1 MEYLSRLLVSVKP
14 VDPARHPSIAQ
25 PPELMPRDPLAWLP
39 LLRHWTHCL
48 GEGPDAIARMGDL
61 AALPELDMAAL
72 LPGGPGWSDVQRSLR
87 HDPEGAFRLLYYGL
101 ALRGLE
107 ALPAPAQLV
116 EQDSAETPLIT
127 VLIPVHNHWAITL
140 NALRSLVA
148 MANDTRFEVIV
159 ADDASTDATEQLGRQ
174 LPWLRIWRSERNQ
187 GFLDTCNG
195 AAALARGEL
204 LLLLNNDV
212 LVGDHAL
219 DRLAETFAR
228 QPQAGVVGAAM
239 WSADGRPQEVGGIV
253 WADGQVWNHG
263 RNAPPEHGFAL
274 AYERQCD
281 TVSGCALA
289 IRRQLWSELQ
299 GFDPRYRPAYAEDT
313 DLCLRVRQAG
323 QAVWVQPAARVLH
336 LEGLS
341 HSRSTEQGLKAHQV
355 RNLEQL
361 QQQWQFTLDTEQ
373 PPAGHS
379 WLLAA
384 DRSLL
389 GRPLALLLHP
399 TNEAITTCRQRGYGV
414 LALGES
420 PQVDVLGL
428 PLGWRDL
435 ERWLLEQLPE
445 GAPEVVLVGAL
456 EGAAGENAQRLQ
468 HLRPEWALVD
478 KPTELL
484 QKPEA
489 MRLPALPGWD
499 RQELRILAS
508 STGLHTDGWLET
520 PSRLVIQL
528 LGEGERA
535 GGLRLGLYV
544 PEQGLQRDD
553 PTVLIQLDLEE
564 PISQVFKPGLNTIL
578 VPRSA
583 STAQSVVVLNLSG
596 EPLVQPANASDQRR
610 LMSVL
615 AELELLQQHCQGFT

>member
-1 MEYLSRLLVSVKP
+1 
-14 VDPARHPSIAQ
+14 
-25 PPELMPRDPLAWLP
+25 MPRDPLAWLP

-61 AALPELDMAAL
+61 GALPELDMAAL

-116 EQDSAETPLIT
+116 AADSAETPLIT

-148 MANDTRFEVIV
+148 MANGTRFEVIV
-159 ADDASTDATEQLGRQ
+159 ADDASTDATQQLGRQ
-174 LPWLRIWRSERNQ
+174 LPWLRIWRSEHNQ

-212 LVGDHAL
+212 LVGDHAF
-219 DRLAETFAR
+219 DRLAGSFADH
-228 QPQAGVVGAAM
+228 PEAGVVGAAM
-239 WSADGRPQEVGGIV
+239 WSADGRPQEVGGLV

-289 IRRQLWSELQ
+289 IRRQLWQELE

-341 HSRSTEQGLKAHQV
+341 HSRSTEQGLKTHQV

-361 QQQWQFTLDTEQ
+361 KQQWQFTLDTQQ
-373 PPAGHS
+373 PPAGHP

-384 DRSLL
+384 DRGLL
-389 GRPLALLLHP
+389 GRPLALLLQP
-399 TNEAITTCRQRGYGV
+399 TAEAIAMCRQRGYGV

-420 PQVDVLGL
+420 PQADVLGL
-428 PLGWRDL
+428 PLEWWDL
-435 ERWLLEQLPE
+435 ECWLLEQLPE
-445 GAPEVVLVGAL
+445 TGGPEVVLVGAL
-456 EGAAGENAQRLQ
+456 EGAAGELARRLQ
-468 HLRPEWALVD
+468 QARPQMPLVASPPAL
-478 KPTELL
+478 PPQAEAL
-484 QKPEA
+484 Q
-489 MRLPALPGWD
+489 LPALPGWD
-499 RQELRILAS
+499 REELRILAS
-508 STGLHTDGWLET
+508 SSGLHADGWLET

-528 LGEGERA
+528 VGEEEPVD
-535 GGLRLGLYV
+535 GLRLGLYL
-544 PEQGLQRDD
+544 PEQGLLVDQ
-553 PTVLIQLDLEE
+553 PMVLIETGSAGETLSHELQ
-564 PISQVFKPGLNTIL
+564 PGQNRVV
-578 VPRSA
+578 VPCSA
-583 STAQSVVVLNLSG
+583 PVAQGVVVLSLRSA
-596 EPLVQPANASDQRR
+596 PLVKPANASDQRR
-610 LMSVL
+610 LMAVL
-615 AELELLQQHCQGFT
+615 VDLETVCSGASLAADR

>member
-1 MEYLSRLLVSVKP
+1 
-14 VDPARHPSIAQ
+14 
-25 PPELMPRDPLAWLP
+25 MPRNPLAWLP

-48 GEGPDAIARMGDL
+48 GEGPLAITRMGDL
-61 AALPELDMAAL
+61 AAQPELDMAAL
-72 LPGGPGWSDVQRSLR
+72 LPGGPGWSDVQLSLR

-116 EQDSAETPLIT
+116 APDSAEAPLIT

-148 MANDTRFEVIV
+148 MANGTRFEVIV
-159 ADDASTDATEQLGRQ
+159 ADDASTDATQQLGRQ
-174 LPWLRIWRSERNQ
+174 LPWLRVWRSERNQ

-228 QPQAGVVGAAM
+228 QPEAGAVGAAM

-274 AYERQCD
+274 AYERHCD

-289 IRRQLWSELQ
+289 IRRQLWAELE

-323 QAVWVQPAARVLH
+323 RAVMVQPAARVLH

-389 GRPLALLLHP
+389 GRPLAMLLQP
-399 TNEAITTCRQRGYGV
+399 TTEAIELCRQQGYGV

-420 PQVDVLGL
+420 PQADVLGL

-445 GAPEVVLVGAL
+445 GGPQVLLVGAL
-456 EGAAGENAQRLQ
+456 AGAAGELAQRLQ
-468 HLRPEWALVD
+468 QARPKWALVE

-484 QKPEA
+484 PKREA
-489 MRLPALPGWD
+489 MRLPALLGWD

-528 LGEGERA
+528 LGQGAMA
-535 GGLRLGLYV
+535 GGVRLGLYV

-553 PTVLIQLDLEE
+553 PMVLIQLDVEE
-564 PISQVFKPGLNTIL
+564 PISQVLKPGLNT
-578 VPRSA
+578 VVVQRPKPSA
-583 STAQSVVVLNLSG
+583 RSTAVIRISSD
-596 EPLVQPANASDQRR
+596 PLVQPANASDQRR
-610 LMSVL
+610 LMAVL

>member
-1 MEYLSRLLVSVKP
+1 
-14 VDPARHPSIAQ
+14 
-25 PPELMPRDPLAWLP
+25 MPRDPLAWLP

-116 EQDSAETPLIT
+116 APDSAETPRIS
-127 VLIPVHNHWAITL
+127 VLIPVHNHWPITL

-159 ADDASTDATEQLGRQ
+159 ADDASTDATTQLGRQ
-174 LPWLRIWRSERNQ
+174 LPWLRLWRSERNQ

-219 DRLAETFAR
+219 DRIAGTFADH
-228 QPQAGVVGAAM
+228 PEAGVVGAAM

-263 RNAPPEHGFAL
+263 RNAPLEHVFAL

-289 IRRQLWSELQ
+289 IRRQLWAELE

-323 QAVWVQPAARVLH
+323 RAVWVQPAARVLH

-341 HSRSTEQGLKAHQV
+341 HSRSTEQGLKTHQV
-355 RNLEQL
+355 HNLEQL
-361 QQQWQFTLDTEQ
+361 QQRWQFTLDTEQ
-373 PPAGHS
+373 PPAGHP

-384 DRSLL
+384 DRQLL
-389 GRPLALLLHP
+389 GRPLALLLQP
-399 TNEAITTCRQRGYGV
+399 TAEAITTCRQRGYGV
-414 LALGES
+414 LALGKS

-445 GAPEVVLVGAL
+445 GGPQVLLVGAL
-456 EGAAGENAQRLQ
+456 EGAAGELAQRLQ
-468 HLRPEWALVD
+468 HFRPEWALME
-478 KPTELL
+478 KPTGLL
-484 QKPEA
+484 PKAEA
-489 MRLPALPGWD
+489 MRLPALLGWD
-499 RQELRILAS
+499 RQELRLLAS

-528 LGEGERA
+528 LGKGERA
-535 GGLRLGLYV
+535 GGLRLGLYL

-553 PTVLIQLDLEE
+553 PTVLIQRDVEE
-564 PISQVFKPGLNTIL
+564 PISQVLKPGLNTF
-578 VPRSA
+578 VVQCSA
-583 STAQSVVVLNLSG
+583 SPAQSVVVLNLSG

-610 LMSVL
+610 LMAVL
-615 AELELLQQHCQGFT
+615 AELEFLDQDCEGFT

>member
-1 MEYLSRLLVSVKP
+1 
-14 VDPARHPSIAQ
+14 
-25 PPELMPRDPLAWLP
+25 
-39 LLRHWTHCL
+39 
-48 GEGPDAIARMGDL
+48 MGDL

-116 EQDSAETPLIT
+116 APDSAETPLIT
-127 VLIPVHNHWAITL
+127 VLIPVYNHWAITL
-140 NALRSLVA
+140 NTLRSLVA

-159 ADDASTDATEQLGRQ
+159 ADDASTDATQQLGRQ
-174 LPWLRIWRSERNQ
+174 LPWLRIWRREANQ

-228 QPQAGVVGAAM
+228 QPEAGVVGAAM

-289 IRRQLWSELQ
+289 IRRQLWAELE

-323 QAVWVQPAARVLH
+323 RAVWVQPAARVLH

-341 HSRSTEQGLKAHQV
+341 HSRSTEQGLKTHPV

-361 QQQWQFTLDTEQ
+361 KQQWQFTLDTEQ
-373 PPAGHS
+373 PPAGHP

-384 DRSLL
+384 DRQLL
-389 GRPLALLLHP
+389 GRPLALLLQP
-399 TNEAITTCRQRGYGV
+399 TAEAITTCRQRGYGV
-414 LALGES
+414 LALGKS

-445 GAPEVVLVGAL
+445 GGPQVLLVGSL
-456 EGAAGENAQRLQ
+456 EGAAGELAQRLQ
-468 HLRPEWALVD
+468 HFRPKWALVE

-484 QKPEA
+484 PKREA

-499 RQELRILAS
+499 REDLRVLS
-508 STGLHTDGWLET
+508 SSMGLHADGWLET
-520 PSRLVIQL
+520 PCRLVIQL
-528 LGEGERA
+528 VAKDDSVQKLRMKIFLPERSGIQESTTILLRVNEIKQPSPVLSAGEKEIYLERFD
-535 GGLRLGLYV
+535 RNHEYMTLGLST
-544 PEQGLQRDD
+544 DD
-553 PTVLIQLDLEE
+553 PFDC
-564 PISQVFKPGLNTIL
+564 KPGMD
-578 VPRSA
+578 R
-583 STAQSVVVLNLSG
+583 
-596 EPLVQPANASDQRR
+596 RR
-610 LMSVL
+610 LMAVL
-615 AELELLQQHCQGFT
+615 LDLSRVHIQESEPQAIAV

>member
-1 MEYLSRLLVSVKP
+1 
-14 VDPARHPSIAQ
+14 
-25 PPELMPRDPLAWLP
+25 MPRDPLAWLP
-39 LLRHWTHCL
+39 LLRHWTQCL
-48 GEGPDAIARMGDL
+48 GEGPEAIPRMGDL
-61 AALPELDMAAL
+61 GALPELDMAAL

-107 ALPAPAQLV
+107 ALPAPEQLV
-116 EQDSAETPLIT
+116 APESAEIPHIS
-127 VLIPVHNHWAITL
+127 VLLPVHNHWAITL

-148 MANDTRFEVIV
+148 MANGTRFEVIV
-159 ADDASTDATEQLGRQ
+159 ADDASSDATQQLGRQ
-174 LPWLRIWRSERNQ
+174 LPWLRVWRSEANQ

-219 DRLAETFAR
+219 DRFAAAFADH
-228 QPQAGVVGAAM
+228 PQAGVVGAGL
-239 WSADGRPQEVGGIV
+239 WSADGRPQEVGGLV

-281 TVSGCALA
+281 YVSGCALA
-289 IRRQLWSELQ
+289 IRRQLWKELE

-323 QAVWVQPAARVLH
+323 QQVWVQPAARVLH

-341 HSRSTEQGLKAHQV
+341 HSRSTEQGLKTHQL
-355 RNLEQL
+355 RNLQQL
-361 QQQWQFTLDTEQ
+361 QEQWQFMLDTQQ
-373 PPAGHS
+373 PPAGHP

-384 DRSLL
+384 DRQLL

-399 TNEAITTCRQRGYGV
+399 TAEAIATCRQRGYGV

-420 PQVDVLGL
+420 PQADVLGL

-445 GAPEVVLVGAL
+445 GGPEVVLVGAL
-456 EGAAGENAQRLQ
+456 EGEAGELAQRLQ
-468 HLRPEWALVD
+468 QARPQWGLVASPIGLPPRAD
-478 KPTELL
+478 G
-484 QKPEA
+484 
-489 MRLPALPGWD
+489 MRLPALAGWD
-499 RQELRILAS
+499 RESVRILAS
-508 STGLHTDGWLET
+508 SSRLHADGWLET

-528 LGEGERA
+528 VGDVA
-535 GGLRLGLYV
+535 PADGLRLGLYL
-544 PEQGLQRDD
+544 PEKGLQVEQ
-553 PTVLIQLDLEE
+553 PMVLIGLGSAGE
-564 PISQVFKPGLNTIL
+564 PLSHELQPGLNRVV
-578 VPRSA
+578 VPCSA
-583 STAQSVVVLNLSG
+583 ASQQAVVVLSLSG
-596 EPLVQPANASDQRR
+596 APLVKPANASDQRR
-610 LMSVL
+610 LMAVLVDLERLLCSASV
-615 AELELLQQHCQGFT
+615 AADR

>member
-1 MEYLSRLLVSVKP
+1 
-14 VDPARHPSIAQ
+14 
-25 PPELMPRDPLAWLP
+25 MPRDPLAWLP

-48 GEGPDAIARMGDL
+48 GEGPDAIPRMGDL

-116 EQDSAETPLIT
+116 APDSAETPLIT

-148 MANDTRFEVIV
+148 MANGTRFEVIV
-159 ADDASTDATEQLGRQ
+159 ADDASSDATQQLGRQ
-174 LPWLRIWRSERNQ
+174 LPWLRLWRSAANQ
-187 GFLDTCNG
+187 GFLATCNG
-195 AAALARGEL
+195 AAELARGEL
-204 LLLLNNDV
+204 VLLLNNDV
-212 LVGDHAL
+212 LVGDHAF
-219 DRLAETFAR
+219 DQLADTFAR
-228 QPQAGVVGAAM
+228 HPEAGVVGAAM

-289 IRRQLWSELQ
+289 IRKELWQQLE

-323 QAVWVQPAARVLH
+323 QAVMVQPAARVLH

-341 HSRSTEQGLKAHQV
+341 HSRSTEQGLKTHQV

-361 QQQWQFTLDTEQ
+361 KQQWQFTLDTEQ
-373 PPAGHS
+373 PPAGHP

-384 DRSLL
+384 DRQLL
-389 GRPLALLLHP
+389 GRPLALLLQP
-399 TNEAITTCRQRGYGV
+399 TAEAITTCRHRGDGV
-414 LALGES
+414 LALGKS

-445 GAPEVVLVGAL
+445 GGPKVLLVGSL
-456 EGAAGENAQRLQ
+456 EGTAGEIAQRLQ
-468 HLRPEWALVD
+468 HLRPEWALVE
-478 KPTELL
+478 KPTALL
-484 QKPEA
+484 LKVEA
-489 MRLPALPGWD
+489 MRLPALLGWD
-499 RQELRILAS
+499 RKELRLLAS

-535 GGLRLGLYV
+535 GGLRLGLYL
-544 PEQGLQRDD
+544 PEQGLQRGD
-553 PTVLIQLDLEE
+553 PTVLIQLDVEE
-564 PISQVFKPGLNTIL
+564 PISQVLKPGLNTIV

-583 STAQSVVVLNLSG
+583 APAQSVVVLNLSG

-610 LMSVL
+610 LMAVL
-615 AELELLQQHCQGFT
+615 AELELLQQHRQCFT